1 LTRVFFFLPFSVK
14 LFSRQR
20 LLWLPPLLPGLVL
33 GSEPPLEL
41 LLPGLLL
48 LLLLLLLAGLPL
60 LLLLLELLL
69 ESLLPLEFLL
79 PVGKTLP
86 PERGLLLV
94 SLLPLPLPGE
104 LPALLLGLLLA
115 ELKTVG
121 SRSILGKETP
131 DGSSQTSTQTLN
143 KPSSIQHINTK
154 RTFYNRQL
162 RGKSFTENDSENP
175 FIK

>member
-1 LTRVFFFLPFSVK
+1 MAAAAAADAEIERAAGDEPELP
-14 LFSRQR
+14 LPP

-48 LLLLLLLAGLPL
+48 LLLLLLAGLPL
-60 LLLLLELLL
+60 LLLLLGLLLLELLL

-86 PERGLLLV
+86 PERGLLLE

-104 LPALLLGLLLA
+104 LPA
-115 ELKTVG
+115 T
-121 SRSILGKETP
+121 T
-131 DGSSQTSTQTLN
+131 T
-143 KPSSIQHINTK
+143 
-154 RTFYNRQL
+154 
-162 RGKSFTENDSENP
+162 
-175 FIK
+175 